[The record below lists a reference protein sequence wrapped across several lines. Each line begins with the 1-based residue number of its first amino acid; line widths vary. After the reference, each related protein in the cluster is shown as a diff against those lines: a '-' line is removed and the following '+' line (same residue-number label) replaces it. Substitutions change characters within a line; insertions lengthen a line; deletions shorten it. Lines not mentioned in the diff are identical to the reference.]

1 MTDAYPL
8 SWPAGRPRTP
18 PAKRKRGKFSKK
30 EWQNHADGTRGWQAS
45 KDITVADGLRRL
57 RDELGRIGAK
67 LPVIS
72 TNIELRLDGLPR
84 SNRRAP
90 DDPGVAIYF
99 QLGGKPHCMPC
110 DTYDQVAANLA
121 AVAAHIEATRAI
133 ERHGVATLSEMFAG
147 FQALPSPSAVRPWRQ
162 VFGLHRENG
171 VTIDTVEAR
180 YRELARERHPD
191 TGGDHA
197 MMAELNAARAAARK
211 ELGA

>member
-1 MTDAYPL
+1 M
-8 SWPAGRPRTP
+8 
-18 PAKRKRGKFSKK
+18 
-30 EWQNHADGTRGWQAS
+30 EWQYSEGVRTWRAS
-45 KDITVADGLRRL
+45 KDITVADALRRL

-84 SNRRAP
+84 SDRRAP

-110 DTYDQVAANLA
+110 DTYDKVAANLA

-147 FQALPSPSAVRPWRQ
+147 FQALPAPSAVRPWRQ
-162 VFGLHRENG
+162 VFGFPADYR
-171 VTIDTVEAR
+171 VTADVLEDSFRT
-180 YRELARERHPD
+180 LARARHPD
-191 TGGDHA
+191 TGGSDA
-197 MMAELNAARAAARK
+197 MMSELNAARAAARK
-211 ELGA
+211 ELSA